1 MAFIEKSIEVE
12 QPVRVVYDQWTQF
25 EQFPRFMEGV
35 EFVRQLDDTRL
46 LWRAKIG
53 GKTEEWEAEIVE
65 QQPDERIRWTS
76 THGAMNVGLV
86 TFNKVSNG
94 TTRVTLRIDYD
105 PQGFVEKAGD
115 MLGFV
120 SRRVEG
126 DLNRFKDFIEERGRP
141 TGEWRG
147 TVEPHHPGH
156 L

>member
-12 QPVRVVYDQWTQF
+12 QPVRTVYDQWTQF

-35 EFVRQLDDTRL
+35 EEVRQLDDTRL

-53 GKTEEWEAEIVE
+53 GKTEQWEAEIVE
-65 QQPDERIRWTS
+65 QRPDERIRWTS
-76 THGAMNVGLV
+76 TRGAMTAGLV

-94 TTRVTLRIDYD
+94 RTRVTLRMDYD

-120 SRRVEG
+120 TRRVEG
-126 DLNRFKDFIEERGRP
+126 DLKRFKSFIEERGAA

-147 TVEPHHPGH
+147 TVDPHAPGH